1 MGSDGRKMSKTLGNV
16 VNPFALSEKYGSDV
30 VRYYLL
36 RDIPYGQDASVG
48 EKNLIGRYNTDL
60 ANDLGNLLSRTVTMI
75 EKFCDG
81 IIPAPGI
88 SESPDDELIDM
99 AEKLPH
105 KQETLINNAELNEA
119 IKEIWKFIGRANKYI
134 DETSP
139 WILAKNPDKKE
150 RLSTVLYNLAEAL
163 RVTSVHIGPIMP
175 NTPVKICAQLGITE
189 DSLSTWDSI
198 KEWGKLPVGLKVSR
212 KEIIFPRIEEDKV
225 DSAVP
230 QNSQKEEEPKKEVK
244 KVTKEE
250 DANLISIEDFAKVE
264 FRIAQVLEAE
274 KVKGADKLLKLQIQ
288 IGDERRQIV
297 AGIAQYY
304 TPEELKGKKIITVSN
319 LKPVRLRGIESQGML
334 LAAFDG
340 EKLALITVDK
350 DMDSGVRVS

>member
-1 MGSDGRKMSKTLGNV
+1 
-16 VNPFALSEKYGSDV
+16 
-30 VRYYLL
+30 
-36 RDIPYGQDASVG
+36 
-48 EKNLIGRYNTDL
+48 
-60 ANDLGNLLSRTVTMI
+60 
-75 EKFCDG
+75 
-81 IIPAPGI
+81 
-88 SESPDDELIDM
+88 
-99 AEKLPH
+99 
-105 KQETLINNAELNEA
+105 
-119 IKEIWKFIGRANKYI
+119 
-134 DETSP
+134 DETSQ

-230 QNSQKEEEPKKEVK
+230 QNSQKKEEQKQEVK
-244 KVTKEE
+244 NETKEE

-264 FRIAQVLEAE
+264 LRIAQVLEAE

-297 AGIAQYY
+297 AGIAQHY
-304 TPEELKGKKIITVSN
+304 TPEELVGKKIVTVTN
-319 LKPVRLRGIESQGML
+319 LKPAKLRGIESQGML
-334 LAAFDG
+334 LAASD
-340 EKLALITVDK
+340 KDSLTLVTVDRDIK
-350 DMDSGVRVS
+350 SGAKVK